1 MLKLY
6 HGSNIRIEKIDLSV
20 GHINK
25 DFGKGFYL
33 TNLKYQAE
41 EMAKRK
47 ARIYVGAQPIVTTF
61 LFDEECMTNGELNIK
76 IFDGVS
82 DEWAQFIFENR
93 RASETGYKHNYDIV
107 VGPVADDGV
116 VLQLDRYE
124 MGQISLRQMV
134 EELRYRKLNN
144 QYFFGTERAINYLT
158 LA

>member
-6 HGSNIRIEKIDLSV
+6 HGSNVRIEKIDLSV

-33 TNLKYQAE
+33 TNLKNQAE

-47 ARIYVGAQPIVTTF
+47 ARIYIGAEPVVTTF
-61 LFDEECMTNGELNIK
+61 LFDKACLNNGTLNVK

-107 VGPVADDGV
+107 IGPVADDGV
-116 VLQLDRYE
+116 VMQLDRYE
-124 MGQISLRQMV
+124 MGQISLQQLV

-144 QYFFGTERAINYLT
+144 QYFFGTERAIKYLT

>member
-6 HGSNIRIEKIDLSV
+6 HGSNVRIEKIDLSV

-33 TNLKYQAE
+33 TNLKDQAE

-47 ARIYVGAQPIVTTF
+47 ARIYMGAQPVVTTF
-61 LFDEECMTNGELNIK
+61 LFDKACLNNGTLNVK

-107 VGPVADDGV
+107 IGPVADDGV
-116 VLQLDRYE
+116 VMQLDRYE
-124 MGQISLRQMV
+124 MGQISLQQLV